1 MFRFVLQVA
10 FIRRVLQSRTIRL
23 MLLLVFLGAVVAG
36 AIYTYVIFQAVTQR
50 SHSPHV
56 QAQSSQ

>member
-10 FIRRVLQSRTIRL
+10 FIRRVLQLRVVRQV
-23 MLLLVFLGAVVAG
+23 LLATFLGAIVAG
-36 AIYTYVIFQAVTQR
+36 AIYTYVILQAVSQR

-56 QAQSSQ
+56 HAHSIQ

>member
-10 FIRRVLQSRTIRL
+10 FIRRVLESRIVRL
-23 MLLLVFLGAVVAG
+23 MLLLVFLGTIVAG
-36 AIYTYVIFQAVTQR
+36 AIYTYVIFQAVAQR

-56 QAQSSQ
+56 HAHSSQ

>member
-10 FIRRVLQSRTIRL
+10 FIGRVLQLRIVRL
-23 MLLLVFLGAVVAG
+23 VLVLTFLGAVIAG

-56 QAQSSQ
+56 HTSSTP

>member
-10 FIRRVLQSRTIRL
+10 FIRRVLQLRIVRL

-56 QAQSSQ
+56 HAHSSQ

>member
-10 FIRRVLQSRTIRL
+10 FIRRVLQSRFVRL
-23 MLLLVFLGAVVAG
+23 VLLLVFLGAIVAG

-56 QAQSSQ
+56 HGHSSQ

>member
-10 FIRRVLQSRTIRL
+10 FIRRVLEFRIVRL
-23 MLLLVFLGAVVAG
+23 VLLATFLGAIVAG
-36 AIYTYVIFQAVTQR
+36 AIYTYVIFQAVSQR

-56 QAQSSQ
+56 HAHSSQ

>member
-10 FIRRVLQSRTIRL
+10 FIRRVLQLRIVRL
-23 MLLLVFLGAVVAG
+23 ALLVIFLGAVVAG
-36 AIYTYVIFQAVTQR
+36 AVYTYVIFQAVEQR

-56 QAQSSQ
+56 HTSSAP

>member
-10 FIRRVLQSRTIRL
+10 FIRRVLQSRIVRL

-56 QAQSSQ
+56 HAHSSQ

>member
-10 FIRRVLQSRTIRL
+10 FIRRVLQLRIVRL
-23 MLLLVFLGAVVAG
+23 MLLLIFLGAVVAG

-56 QAQSSQ
+56 HAHSSQ